1 MMSLTIVS
9 VFICTALS
17 AGGILYFALNRRTVV
32 QDRLEKMMPQEQ
44 KQQDFEILVGKKTPL
59 QSFLDRIG
67 QFANPSHKDRA
78 KYSSYLVAA
87 GFRKEVLPIFMGTK
101 LLLTLLLPGL
111 FMLLFALPKGLMLSL
126 ESLLYALI
134 LAIIGFLGP
143 SLWLQ
148 HRVTKRTT
156 EIFHTLPDIL
166 DLLTVCVEAGI
177 GIDAAL
183 IKTSEGPQ
191 FRGNPLAEE
200 LKIAGMETR
209 AGKHRTEA
217 LKSMAD
223 RTMVD
228 DVKSFVTM
236 LVQSERFGTSL
247 AQALR
252 VHSDALRTKRRQ
264 MAEEAAA
271 KTSVKM
277 LFPLV
282 IFVFPALMVIM
293 IGPAVLLFRNVF
305 K

>member
-1 MMSLTIVS
+1 MMFLTITS
-9 VFICTALS
+9 VFLFVALMTGTIFYAVMS
-17 AGGILYFALNRRTVV
+17 RRTVV
-32 QDRLEKMMPQEQ
+32 LQKRLEKLMPQTQ
-44 KQQDFEILVGKKTPL
+44 YLKTTLVREKTPF
-59 QSFLDRIG
+59 QAFLDRIG
-67 QFANPSHKDRA
+67 QYFKPSQRDKT
-78 KYSSYLVAA
+78 KYASYLEAA
-87 GFRKEVLPIFMGTK
+87 GFRRESLPIFMGGK
-101 LLLTLLLPGL
+101 LLLTLLLPAFLIL
-111 FMLLFALPKGLMLSL
+111 FYALPKGLVFNFQMV
-126 ESLLYALI
+126 LYELI
-134 LAIIGFLGP
+134 LAILGFLAP

-148 HRVTKRTT
+148 QRVRNRTS

-183 IKTSEGPQ
+183 IKTSENPQ

-209 AGKHRTEA
+209 AGKHRSEA
-217 LKSMAD
+217 LKDMAD

-228 DVKSFVTM
+228 DLKSFVTM
-236 LVQSERFGTSL
+236 LIQSERFGTSL
-247 AQALR
+247 SQSLR
-252 VHSDALRTKRRQ
+252 VHSDSLRTKRRQ

-282 IFVFPALMVIM
+282 FFVFPALMVIM
-293 IGPAVLLFRNVF
+293 IGPAVLLFKDIF

>member
-1 MMSLTIVS
+1 MLTLTIIS
-9 VFICTALS
+9 VFLFTAVS
-17 AGGILYFALNRRTVV
+17 CGGILYFVLNRRTPLQERLERMMPKQAV
-32 QDRLEKMMPQEQ
+32 QDTEL
-44 KQQDFEILVGKKTPL
+44 LVGRKTRL
-59 QSFLDRIG
+59 QAFLDRVG
-67 QFANPSHKDRA
+67 GYARPTGKDKA
-78 KYSSYLVAA
+78 KYTSYLVAA
-87 GFRKEVLPIFMGTK
+87 GFRKESLPIFMGSKLALTLALPILF
-101 LLLTLLLPGL
+101 LLLY
-111 FMLLFALPKGLMLSL
+111 ALPKGVMLHSQMLM
-126 ESLLYALI
+126 YALI
-134 LAIIGFLGP
+134 LAIAGFLAP

-148 HRVTKRTT
+148 HRVSKRCT
-156 EIFHTLPDIL
+156 EIFHSLPDVL

-183 IKTSEGPQ
+183 IKTSEAPQ
-191 FRGNPLAEE
+191 FNGNPLAEE

-209 AGKHRTEA
+209 AGKHRAEA

-228 DVKSFVTM
+228 DLKSFVTM
-236 LVQSERFGTSL
+236 LTQSERFGTSL

-264 MAEEAAA
+264 LAEEAAA
-271 KTSVKM
+271 KTSIKM

-293 IGPAVLLFRNVF
+293 IGPAVMLFMNLN